1 MSRLTVFFCDLPPAG
16 LRALPGLPPPAPD
29 GPANVCALFGLHGP
43 AAPLAAITYTH
54 DFGTPPPGWCARLD
68 PVCLLPAGATLRL
81 LPLERSPL
89 GEADARA
96 LFERVSS
103 AGVIPQVTWRYA
115 APLRWYLLGDNAPD
129 LTTCPPGALPAG
141 DVAAGQPRGRDAPR
155 WQAWLNELQML
166 LFDAPVNQAREARDL
181 PPANALWLWGGGRTP
196 ALGSAPFNAVWTDQ
210 PLVGGLARLAGCRLH
225 ALPSSP
231 QAWLAA
237 APAGHGLLAL
247 GAEALETGTA
257 AAWLGALQAALDAG
271 RLESV
276 TLLAA
281 GARVDLRR
289 RGLLARLRARLRR
302 AP

>member
-1 MSRLTVFFCDLPPAG
+1 MSRLTVFVCDLPPAG
-16 LRALPGLPPPAPD
+16 LRALPGLPPPVPD
-29 GPANVCALFGLHGP
+29 AADVCALFGLHDP

-54 DFGTPPPGWCARLD
+54 DFGTPPPAWCARID

-81 LPLERSPL
+81 LPLDRAPL
-89 GEADARA
+89 DEAEARA
-96 LFERVSS
+96 LFERASR

-115 APLRWYLLGDNAPD
+115 APLRWYLLAEHAPQ
-129 LTTCPPGALPAG
+129 LITSPPHALPGG
-141 DVAAGQPRGRDAPR
+141 DAAAGQPQGPDAPR

-196 ALGSAPFNAVWTDQ
+196 ALGAAPFDAVWTDQ
-210 PLVGGLARLAGCRLH
+210 PLIGGLARLAGCRLQ
-225 ALPSSP
+225 ALPPSP

-237 APAGHGLLAL
+237 PPAGHGLLGL
-247 GAEALETGTA
+247 GADALETGTA
-257 AAWLGALQAALDAG
+257 AAWLDALQAALDAG
-271 RLESV
+271 RLASV
-276 TLLAA
+276 TLLGA
-281 GARVDLRR
+281 GARIELRR